1 MSYNVTAAVAPSGQ
15 SEFRK
20 LALPSKPI
28 CVESRAQQPDQSPK
42 SFPFYKAPINQLCE
56 SPVEKA
62 TRGVTLF
69 QDGLTDQGYFDLK
82 FYHNK
87 LW

>member
-1 MSYNVTAAVAPSGQ
+1 MAPNGQ
-15 SEFRK
+15 TENNNRSS
-20 LALPSKPI
+20 PTKPL
-28 CVESRAQQPDQSPK
+28 CVESKTQPNKAPET
-42 SFPFYKAPINQLCE
+42 FPFYKAPINQLCE
-56 SPVEKA
+56 SPVEKS